1 MKDIAR
7 VELGAENYA
16 SSGSYNGRPAAL
28 MAIYQLNEANGI
40 QIRQACAER
49 LEELKAYFPE
59 GVDYGI
65 PFDTTAFITASIDEV
80 VMTLVIAVFLVI
92 AITYLFLQD
101 WRSTIVPTLAIPV
114 SLIGTFA
121 VLLAIGYTINL
132 ITLFGLILAIGIVVD
147 DAIVVI
153 ENVSRLMDEEHLD
166 PKQGRG
172 QIDGG
177 GDRAGRGDDRG
188 IAGDVH
194 PDLLPARNYG

>member
-1 MKDIAR
+1 
-7 VELGAENYA
+7 
-16 SSGSYNGRPAAL
+16 

-153 ENVSRLMDEEHLD
+153 ENVS
-166 PKQGRG
+166 Q
-172 QIDGG
+172 
-177 GDRAGRGDDRG
+177 A
-188 IAGDVH
+188 
-194 PDLLPARNYG
+194 

>member
-1 MKDIAR
+1 MAEVSQFENIVVRSTPDGAQVKMKDIAR

-114 SLIGTFA
+114 SLIGRSLCCWRSATRS
-121 VLLAIGYTINL
+121 T
-132 ITLFGLILAIGIVVD
+132 
-147 DAIVVI
+147 
-153 ENVSRLMDEEHLD
+153 
-166 PKQGRG
+166 
-172 QIDGG
+172 
-177 GDRAGRGDDRG
+177 
-188 IAGDVH
+188 
-194 PDLLPARNYG
+194 